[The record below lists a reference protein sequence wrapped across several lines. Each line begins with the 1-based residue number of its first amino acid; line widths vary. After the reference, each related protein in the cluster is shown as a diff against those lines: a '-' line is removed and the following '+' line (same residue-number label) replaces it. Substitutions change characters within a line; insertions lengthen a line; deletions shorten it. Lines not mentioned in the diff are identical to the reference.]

1 MKYLDLKTE
10 YDRPIAVALGFFD
23 CIHIGHRLLVNTAR
37 EYSASHG
44 GTESALFTF
53 NNDPSKFLGREKQIY
68 SFEERACALTDLGLD
83 VLISTEF
90 DENFAALSPIEFLD
104 MLTAK
109 LNIKAMITGKDYTFG
124 KLAKGDVAFM
134 KSYCESKGIEVI
146 TVNFEERD
154 GRKISTTDMKN
165 LVMSGKIDS
174 LNSLL
179 SEPYFMIGK
188 VVHARRVGTKL
199 GFPTANIVISD
210 NKLTLADGV
219 YATVLSIDGKDYPSM
234 TNVGAKPTF
243 GIESAS
249 IETYVLD
256 FDGDIYDKT
265 VKLSYITRLRDVQ
278 KFSSAD
284 ALKSQLNCD
293 TERVRELLK

>member
-1 MKYLDLKTE
+1 MKYLDLKTK
-10 YDRPIAVALGFFD
+10 YDCPIAVALGFFD

-37 EYSASHG
+37 EYSTSNK

-53 NNDPSKFLGREKQIY
+53 SNDPSEFLGREKQIY
-68 SFEERACALTDLGLD
+68 SFDERACALSDLGLD
-83 VLISTEF
+83 ILISAEF
-90 DENFAALSPIEFLD
+90 DKEFADLSPVGFLD
-104 MLTAK
+104 MLTEK
-109 LNIKAMITGKDYTFG
+109 LNIKAMIAGKDYTFG
-124 KLAKGDVAFM
+124 KFAKGDVAFM
-134 KSYCESKGIEVI
+134 KSYCEAKGIEVI

-154 GRKISTTDMKN
+154 GHKISTTDMKN
-165 LVMSGKIDS
+165 LVKSGDIDS

-188 VVHARRVGTKL
+188 VVHARHVGTKL

-210 NKLTLADGV
+210 SKLSLADGV
-219 YATVLSIDGKDYPSM
+219 YATVLSVDGKNYPSM

-243 GIESAS
+243 GIEIPS

-256 FDGDIYDKT
+256 FNGDLYGKT
-265 VKLSYITRLRDVQ
+265 VKLSYVTRIRSIQ

-284 ALKSQLNCD
+284 ALKSQLARD
-293 TERVRELLK
+293 TERVRELIK